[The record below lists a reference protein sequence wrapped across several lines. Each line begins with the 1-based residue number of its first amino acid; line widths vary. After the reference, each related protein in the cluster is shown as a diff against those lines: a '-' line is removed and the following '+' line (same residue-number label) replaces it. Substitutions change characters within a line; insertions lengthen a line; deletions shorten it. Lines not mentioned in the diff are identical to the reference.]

1 MNVDFE
7 GKTISREEVEKQVK
21 QDIANQ
27 LGVDS
32 FDELSQSKLEQ
43 DMLDKGLDPDIALP
57 ILKELL
63 KKDPEYQAAMKYKG
77 NYDKLVQDSA
87 RAADIAALN
96 AKFGT
101 KFEKYEDI
109 PENVRQLAD
118 KGVSLEKAYLVEA
131 ADNNTEDR
139 AAHSAALRQTVS
151 HIVPPTGAG
160 PTGSAAVDLDPEQIR
175 KFKRLN
181 PNATDEQIANFVKGR
196 K

>member
-63 KKDPEYQAAMKYKG
+63 KKDPEYQAAMKYKDD
-77 NYDKLVQDSA
+77 YDKLVQDSA
-87 RAADIAALN
+87 RATDIAALN

-109 PENVRQLAD
+109 PENVRQLAE

-139 AAHSAALRQTVS
+139 AAHSAALHQTVS

>member
-32 FDELSQSKLEQ
+32 FDELSQNKLEQ

-63 KKDPEYQAAMKYKG
+63 KKDPEYQAAMKYKDE
-77 NYDKLVQDSA
+77 YDKLVQDSA

-118 KGVSLEKAYLVEA
+118 KGVSLEKAYPVETA
-131 ADNNTEDR
+131 GKPQKASDR
-139 AAHSAALRQTVS
+139 GGRKENRK
-151 HIVPPTGAG
+151 
-160 PTGSAAVDLDPEQIR
+160 PER
-175 KFKRLN
+175 KNRI
-181 PNATDEQIANFVKGR
+181 NATKKTLPIRRVLFFSS
-196 K
+196 

>member
-63 KKDPEYQAAMKYKG
+63 KKDPEYQAAMKYKDE
-77 NYDKLVQDSA
+77 YDKLVQDSA

-118 KGVSLEKAYLVEA
+118 KGVSLEKRISLKPQIIIPRIAPHIRRHCARRYRISYLPRV
-131 ADNNTEDR
+131 
-139 AAHSAALRQTVS
+139 Q
-151 HIVPPTGAG
+151 VPPDQPQSILILSRFGNL
-160 PTGSAAVDLDPEQIR
+160 SD
-175 KFKRLN
+175 
-181 PNATDEQIANFVKGR
+181 
-196 K
+196 